1 MKKSVKKALFF
12 LIALSSAAFI
22 SCGKKKS
29 AASDEDAESVYAVN
43 AQVVRQGNLDNYLEF
58 GGDVSSVSAVDVHP
72 DASGKISRILVSVG
86 DSVKKGQIIA
96 YVDPSLPGM
105 NYSESPVKSPIAG
118 RITSF
123 PPTLGTMVSQMYS
136 VAQVS
141 DTEEL
146 QIKINVAERYVS
158 RISDNQVAVVTFDA
172 YPGVEFSARVFEVS
186 PVLDTASRT
195 LLVKL
200 KIDPADSR
208 IRAGMYARVR
218 LITDVI
224 EDAVVVPSTAIVYRN
239 GKPYIF
245 VTRGTVEAGGKTTV
259 QMIGVR
265 EGLTVDNQ
273 TEIQSGLKKDDIIIV
288 KGQSLLSDDSR
299 VKVVSVSQP
308 E

>member
-1 MKKSVKKALFF
+1 
-12 LIALSSAAFI
+12 
-22 SCGKKKS
+22 
-29 AASDEDAESVYAVN
+29 
-43 AQVVRQGNLDNYLEF
+43 
-58 GGDVSSVSAVDVHP
+58 
-72 DASGKISRILVSVG
+72 
-86 DSVKKGQIIA
+86 
-96 YVDPSLPGM
+96 
-105 NYSESPVKSPIAG
+105 
-118 RITSF
+118 
-123 PPTLGTMVSQMYS
+123 
-136 VAQVS
+136 
-141 DTEEL
+141 
-146 QIKINVAERYVS
+146 
-158 RISDNQVAVVTFDA
+158 
-172 YPGVEFSARVFEVS
+172 VEFSARVFEVS